1 MKKILLIGS
10 LSFLFLGIQG
20 CTQLEDFGDTNIN
33 PAATSQ
39 PTLSALLSNV
49 QSGLG
54 SYASATRPGLY
65 AQYFSETQYTDVS
78 VYSKPQIEFSGDYS
92 GNLMD
97 LQIIIDKNESNN
109 MTQVAKILQQYIFW
123 QLTDRFGD
131 VPYSEALLGAKNAN
145 PKFDKQ
151 EDIYKGMIASLTSAV
166 SKFDGSTIKG
176 DLMYGGNVASW
187 KRFAN
192 SLRMMMALQLSKKLP
207 ASSGYAA
214 TEYNKA
220 LTDPAGYIANNAQN
234 AVLVYP
240 GGNFKNPWFAIY
252 NGRKDFGESKTMT
265 DLMVSLSDTRQ
276 KAFGGA
282 NQDPTAGN
290 ANETSNVGVPYGV
303 KRATAEA
310 FTAANTNWARVLRGD
325 LRKENSPLVIIGA
338 AQVALARAEAAN
350 LGWSTENLASVYKTG
365 IELSYEQ
372 WGETMAANYMTQ
384 ESVALG
390 ASGSAGNLKK
400 IATQRYIA
408 SYPDGM
414 QGWNIWR
421 KTGYPVLTPAID
433 ATNSSKLIPRRYTY
447 GQSEY
452 TSNKTNVEAAVSLI
466 SGGDVQDAKVWW
478 DN

>member
-20 CTQLEDFGDTNIN
+20 CTQLEDFGDTNLN

-49 QSGLG
+49 QSGIG
-54 SYASATRPGLY
+54 SYAASTRPGLY
-65 AQYFSETQYTDVS
+65 SQYFSETQYSDAS
-78 VYSKPQIEFSGDYS
+78 LYSIPQLEFAGDYS
-92 GNLMD
+92 GGLMD

-123 QLTDRFGD
+123 SLTDRWGD

-145 PKFDKQ
+145 PKYDKQ
-151 EDIYKGMIASLTSAV
+151 EDIYKGMIASLTAAV
-166 SKFDGSTIKG
+166 AKMDGSTIKG
-176 DLMYGGNVASW
+176 DLMYGGSVTSW
-187 KRFAN
+187 KKFAN

-214 TEYNKA
+214 TEFTKA
-220 LTDPAGYIANNAQN
+220 LTDPAGYILTNSQN

-240 GGNFKNPWFAIY
+240 GGNFKNPWFALY
-252 NGRKDFGESKTMT
+252 NGRKDYGESKTMT
-265 DLMVSLSDTRQ
+265 DLMASLSDSRQ

-290 ANETSNVGVPYGV
+290 ANETSSVGVPYGV

-310 FTAANTNWARVLRGD
+310 FTAANGTWARVLRGD
-325 LRKENSPLVIIGA
+325 LRKETSPLVIIGA

-350 LGWSTENLASVYKTG
+350 LGWTTEDIAAVYKKG
-365 IELSYEQ
+365 IELSFEQ
-372 WGETMAANYMTQ
+372 WGATFDASYLAQDAVSIGAA
-384 ESVALG
+384 G
-390 ASGSAGNLKK
+390 AAGNLGK

-421 KTGYPVLTPAID
+421 KTGYPVLTPAVD
-433 ATNSSKLIPRRYTY
+433 ATNSSKQIPRRYTY

-452 TSNKTNVEAAVSLI
+452 TSNKANVESAVSALA
-466 SGGDVQDAKVWW
+466 GGDKQDSKVWW